1 MSMKEILLATTNT
14 VAGRETAEVVGL
26 VQGCTV
32 QSKHIGQDILASLT
46 TIVGGEIA
54 AYTEMLEDA
63 RRIAVERMKKEA
75 RAQGANA
82 IVGVRFSS
90 ASIMQNAAEILV
102 YGTAVKLL

>member
-1 MSMKEILLATTNT
+1 MLLATTNT
-14 VAGRETAEVVGL
+14 VSGRETAEVVGL
-26 VQGCTV
+26 V
-32 QSKHIGQDILASLT
+32 
-46 TIVGGEIA
+46 VGGEIA
-54 AYTEMLEDA
+54 ACTEMLEDA

-90 ASIMQNAAEILV
+90 ASIMQNAVEILV